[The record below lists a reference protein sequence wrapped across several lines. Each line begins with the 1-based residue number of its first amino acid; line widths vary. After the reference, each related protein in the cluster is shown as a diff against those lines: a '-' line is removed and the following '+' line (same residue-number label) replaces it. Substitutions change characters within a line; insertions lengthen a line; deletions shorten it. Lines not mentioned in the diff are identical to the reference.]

1 MNDRLQEVLDGK
13 GQNYILPFLWQHGE
27 EERAIREE
35 MARVHEAGIGAVCIE
50 SRPHPDFLGPKWW
63 TDVDI
68 VMDEARKRSMKVWL
82 LDDDHFPTGHAVGK
96 VKAAPEALH
105 RLFLGERHIDVVGPA
120 RGASLLLDTLL
131 LNGLRPTI
139 STPGSAS
146 GLNKLVSVVAV
157 RRNPA
162 GGALLADC
170 VDITDLVQ
178 DGILYWDIPEGYW
191 RVFIVSENKDGGSQA
206 QADYINP
213 LHPDSVRILI
223 DTVYEAVYARYKADF
238 GQTFAGFFSDEP
250 GFYNDKTTF
259 DFDSKPGK
267 KGVALPWSAELPAL
281 LAQALGDDYRERLH
295 LLWHDA
301 GERSQVVR
309 YAYMNIVS
317 RLYGEHFCNQLGA
330 WCCERGVEYIGHVLE
345 DNNVHA
351 RLGSGAGHFFR
362 ALGGQ
367 HMSGIDVVLWQI
379 VPGFDEVPFRWPAG
393 ETDSEFFHYGLAKL
407 GVSLAHIDPKK
418 QGRTM
423 CEVFGAYGWAEGL
436 KLMKWLTDHMLV
448 RGVNYFVPHAFS
460 QKAFPDPDCP
470 PHLYADGK
478 NPQYRYYKIL
488 NDYTN
493 RISHLLSGGRHAAT
507 AAVLYHA
514 EAEWSGQAMYFH
526 KPVKMLM
533 QRQIDCD
540 VVPADV
546 LVAGASV
553 REGRLHI
560 HLEDYACLIV
570 PYAEAL
576 PAALVRRIAELAG
589 QGVAVRFA
597 GGLPTRSSEGD
608 DVSAELSLLAGH
620 PYVKVVA
627 LDELAPGLIEDGYYD
642 IRAEAYEPYL
652 RSYRYLHDGL
662 EVFMF
667 FNEHPNRT
675 IRTKVALPV
684 EGDVYAY
691 DAFLNRLTGLS
702 VKGINVN
709 GVNGGK
715 GASLELVLEP
725 YESVIVL
732 HGSGLEAY
740 TAIPHPSAG
749 AAISAISAGS
759 ADSAGSAG
767 PTDTAIELRGE
778 WTVSVADAGRYPHF
792 TARGTLAE
800 LTNMSGP
807 EALPRFSGTIR
818 YETAFEWNESG
829 VNETVQLDLG
839 EAYETAEA
847 WLNGERAGV
856 RICPPYRMEATGL
869 LRKGKNRLVVEVTN
883 TLAKEQRDFLSAFA
897 QQEPS
902 GLLGP
907 VRLRR
912 TASTR
917 RVE

>member
-1 MNDRLQEVLDGK
+1 MSDRLQEVLEGK

-63 TDVDI
+63 TDMDI
-68 VMDEARKRSMKVWL
+68 VMDEARKRGMKVWL

-96 VKAAPEALH
+96 VKEVPEAL
-105 RLFLGERHIDVVGPA
+105 RRVFLGERHVDVVGPA
-120 RGASLLLDTLL
+120 RGASLLFDTLL
-131 LNGLRPTI
+131 LNGLRPTV

-146 GLNKLVSVVAV
+146 GRNKLISVVAV
-157 RRNPA
+157 RRDPSD
-162 GGALLADC
+162 GDLLEEC
-170 VDITDLVQ
+170 VDLTDLAQ

-206 QADYINP
+206 QADYLNP
-213 LHPDSVRILI
+213 LDPASVRILI
-223 DTVYEAVYARYKADF
+223 DTVYEAVYERYKADF
-238 GQTFAGFFSDEP
+238 GKTFAGFFSDEP

-267 KGVALPWSAELPAL
+267 QGVVLPWSSELPAL

-317 RLYGEHFCNQLGA
+317 KLYGENFCNQIGA
-330 WCCERGVEYIGHVLE
+330 WCSARRVEYIGHVLE

-351 RLGSGAGHFFR
+351 RLGSGAGHFYR

-379 VPGFDEVPFRWPAG
+379 VPGFDEIPFRWPAG

-514 EAEWSGQAMYFH
+514 EAEWSGPAMYFH
-526 KPVKMLM
+526 KPVKALM

-540 VVPADV
+540 VVPADA
-546 LVAGASV
+546 LLDGAKV
-553 REGRLHI
+553 REGKLRV

-576 PAALVRRIAELAG
+576 PAALVRHIVRFAE
-589 QGVAVRFA
+589 QGLAVRFVD
-597 GGLPTRSSEGD
+597 GLPTRSSEGE
-608 DVSAELSLLAGH
+608 DVSAELSLLAVHPNVKRVSLDALASRLIADGH
-620 PYVKVVA
+620 C
-627 LDELAPGLIEDGYYD
+627 D
-642 IRAEAYEPYL
+642 IRADAYEPYL
-652 RSYRYLHDGL
+652 RSYRYRHDGW
-662 EVFMF
+662 EAFMF
-667 FNEHPNRT
+667 FNEHPSRT

-684 EGDVYAY
+684 DGDVHAY
-691 DAFLNRLTGLS
+691 DAFSNRLTRL
-702 VKGINVN
+702 NVDVIN

-715 GASLELVLEP
+715 GASIELVLEP

-732 HGSGLEAY
+732 HGSGLDGFSA
-740 TAIPHPSAG
+740 PLRPSAG
-749 AAISAISAGS
+749 MASSAGL
-759 ADSAGSAG
+759 
-767 PTDTAIELRGE
+767 TIELRGE
-778 WTVSVADAGRYPHF
+778 WVVSVADAGRYPHF
-792 TARGTLAE
+792 TAWGKLTE

-818 YETAFEWNESG
+818 YETEFDWDESAAG
-829 VNETVQLDLG
+829 EVLLDLG
-839 EAYETAEA
+839 EAYETAEV
-847 WLNGERAGV
+847 WLNGERTGV

-869 LRKGKNRLVVEVTN
+869 LKKGRNRLVVEVTN

-907 VRLRR
+907 VRLIHM
-912 TASTR
+912 
-917 RVE
+917 EGN